1 MAIGFWRLAVG
12 GEEWA
17 WNLRDG
23 CLMAFAIRI
32 SRDVTKAVSQ
42 RSRAASGQFTLS
54 VESPEGKHTAGL
66 VFIRSWSDKADDVW
80 VSMEQV
86 LQFTDR
92 GIFCARAGVY
102 LDPWKPVERA
112 VISHGHSDHAYPGH
126 QHYLCTSDA
135 MPVMRHRLY
144 LEDHSIQTLPYG
156 EQVFINGVAFSFHPA
171 GHIPGSAQIRVEY
184 KSEVWVFSGDY
195 KIQDDGISAPFE
207 VVKCNVFITESTFG
221 LPIYKWKPQAETFN
235 EINEWWLKNQREGKS
250 SVITGYTLGK
260 SQRILMNVDP
270 SIGRIFTH
278 GAVDS
283 INKVLRSQGINLPE
297 APRVTDDI
305 PKEDLKGA
313 LIICPPSAVG
323 SPWVRRFL
331 PYSLGV
337 ASGWMKLRG
346 TRRRRGADRGFVLSD
361 HADWNDLNAVIRSTG
376 AEKVYVTHGYSEIF
390 AHWLNTQGIEAHE
403 VKTRFEG
410 ELGEM
415 AESAGRGDGE
425 VVSD

>member
-1 MAIGFWRLAVG
+1 
-12 GEEWA
+12 
-17 WNLRDG
+17 
-23 CLMAFAIRI
+23 
-32 SRDVTKAVSQ
+32 
-42 RSRAASGQFTLS
+42 
-54 VESPEGKHTAGL
+54 
-66 VFIRSWSDKADDVW
+66 
-80 VSMEQV
+80 MEQL

-92 GIFCARAGVY
+92 GIFCSRAGVY

-112 VISHGHSDHAYPGH
+112 IISHGHSDHAYPGH
-126 QHYLCTSDA
+126 QHYLCTSEA
-135 MPVMRHRLY
+135 MPVIRHRLY
-144 LEDHSIQTLPYG
+144 LHDHSIQTLPYG
-156 EQVFINGVAFSFHPA
+156 EQISINGVNFSFHPA

-184 KSEVWVFSGDY
+184 KDEVWVFSGDY

-207 VVKCNVFITESTFG
+207 VLGCNVFITESTFG
-221 LPIYKWKPQAETFN
+221 LPIYKWKPQAEVFN
-235 EINEWWLKNQREGKS
+235 DINEWWMKNQQEGKS

-270 SIGRIFTH
+270 SIGKIFTH

-283 INKVLRSQGINLPE
+283 INKIMRSQGIPLPE

-305 PKEDLKGA
+305 PKDDLKGA

-361 HADWNDLNAVIRSTG
+361 HADWNDLNAVIRNTG

-403 VKTRFEG
+403 VKTRYEG

-415 AESAGRGDGE
+415 AEGVGDTSTEERVG
-425 VVSD
+425 